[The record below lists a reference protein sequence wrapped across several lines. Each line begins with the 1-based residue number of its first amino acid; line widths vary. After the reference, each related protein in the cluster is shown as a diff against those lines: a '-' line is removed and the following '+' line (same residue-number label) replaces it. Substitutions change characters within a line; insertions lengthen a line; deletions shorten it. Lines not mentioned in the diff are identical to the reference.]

1 LYLGGEK
8 LKAFHRAWIRVFIT
22 FILILAV
29 PALSP
34 LSAQDQ
40 ESAGGDQGGISS
52 NPESSIIL
60 GEAAAP
66 GPGASGPSSVFVMFQ
81 VILLLALVALA
92 IYGVIFFIR
101 RFSRPPE
108 ARDPNLKLLAR
119 LPLGNG
125 SLAAV
130 ISVGN
135 NAWLVGSAEGGVS
148 LIAPID
154 DKEVVETMLLEEAR
168 RADAAGGN
176 KFLDFRALLRRFGGG
191 KTEDLSGGIG
201 ESHADNLR
209 KQRERLKGL

>member
-1 LYLGGEK
+1 MYLGGEK
-8 LKAFHRAWIRVFIT
+8 LKAFHYASIRVFAT
-22 FILILAV
+22 FILIFAASGI
-29 PALSP
+29 PALFAQEEAEQVRIP
-34 LSAQDQ
+34 L
-40 ESAGGDQGGISS
+40 

-60 GEAAAP
+60 GESAAS
-66 GPGASGPSSVFVMFQ
+66 GPGTSGPSSVFVMFQ

-101 RFSRPPE
+101 RFSRPLE

-135 NAWLVGSAEGGVS
+135 KAWLVGAAEGGVS
-148 LIAPID
+148 LIAPIND
-154 DKEVVETMLLEEAR
+154 QETVETMLLEEAR
-168 RADAAGGN
+168 KADATGRN
-176 KFLDFRALLRRFGGG
+176 KFLDFKALLRRFGGG
-191 KTEDLSGGIG
+191 KPEDLSGGIG
-201 ESHADNLR
+201 DSHADNLR